1 MYNHHPHL
9 NPYPPGY
16 PVPSFPSHQS
26 PHPLYAYDPPA
37 HPPAAQPILPLLPQA
52 SMQDVNF
59 FNRVKVYSTDIATYH
74 EFLKL
79 LNLYTQDI
87 LDLTALVSR
96 AYLFIGQEASLW
108 KDFREI
114 VGWTD
119 GVALGET
126 GGRIEIVDGVRV
138 IENVPSL
145 DGPRRGKGDS
155 GKGWKTHGPSYR
167 QLPQSEISLNC
178 SGRDALCWDVL
189 NDEWGE
195 SDRPFSFLSSLV
207 LTRYVAVSQPSWA
220 SDEGFV
226 AHRKNPYEEALHRSE
241 EERHEYDYHIE
252 ANLRTIALLEPIA
265 TRIAIMEADERATFR
280 LKPGLGNQS
289 KSIYQRVIKKVYG
302 SEQGGEVIQAL
313 HENPCVAV
321 PIVLARLKQKDD
333 EWKRALREWNRVWR
347 DVVSPISLSR
357 AA

>member
-1 MYNHHPHL
+1 MI
-9 NPYPPGY
+9 
-16 PVPSFPSHQS
+16 VSCADDRS
-26 PHPLYAYDPPA
+26 P
-37 HPPAAQPILPLLPQA
+37 Q
-52 SMQDVNF
+52 
-59 FNRVKVYSTDIATYH
+59 
-74 EFLKL
+74 
-79 LNLYTQDI
+79 
-87 LDLTALVSR
+87 
-96 AYLFIGQEASLW
+96 
-108 KDFREI
+108 
-114 VGWTD
+114 
-119 GVALGET
+119 
-126 GGRIEIVDGVRV
+126 
-138 IENVPSL
+138 
-145 DGPRRGKGDS
+145 
-155 GKGWKTHGPSYR
+155 
-167 QLPQSEISLNC
+167 EISLNC

-189 NDEWGE
+189 NDEW
-195 SDRPFSFLSSLV
+195 
-207 LTRYVAVSQPSWA
+207 VSQPSWA

-302 SEQGGEVIQAL
+302 KEQGAEVIQAL

-347 DVVSPISLSR
+347 EVVRLPSWCVVVTSR
-357 AA
+357 